1 MTINQ
6 RSIQKY
12 FRLAKNA
19 SEFSD
24 FPRYHL
30 GAIIVCGNK
39 VVSIGWNVVKEN
51 PIQKQYNK
59 YREFDVDVA
68 RNSLHAEMMSIVRA
82 KKMDI
87 DFGRASIFVYREY
100 KNGELAIAKPCPACM
115 NAIRDIGIKDIYYTG
130 NGSYVHER
138 LR

>member
-1 MTINQ
+1 M
-6 RSIQKY
+6 
-12 FRLAKNA
+12 
-19 SEFSD
+19 
-24 FPRYHL
+24 
-30 GAIIVCGNK
+30 
-39 VVSIGWNVVKEN
+39 SIGWNVVKEN

-130 NGSYVHER
+130 NGSYIHER